1 MNKKIGAAGA
11 LVDLLAVLGFAV
23 CMLLDFDSGSYF
35 CSMFIAFGFVIMMCG
50 FLDFAAPERRTAGYA
65 AAAFSAVYAAII
77 LVVYFT
83 QLTTVRLTELTEQA
97 CELLDFQQM
106 GLFFSL
112 DLLGYALMSLATFF
126 AGLTVEPKDKPSKW
140 LRALLMIHGV
150 FFISCLIMPMLGVF
164 QADSPAWI
172 GVAVLEFWCAYF
184 CPIAVL
190 ALHYFRG
197 QTEQK

>member
-50 FLDFAAPERRTAGYA
+50 FLRFASPERKTAGYT

-77 LVVYFT
+77 LIVYFT
-83 QLTTVRLTELTEQA
+83 QLTTVRLTALTEQTR
-97 CELLDFQQM
+97 ELLDFQQM
-106 GLFFSL
+106 GMFFSL

-140 LRALLMIHGV
+140 LWALLMIHGV

-172 GVAVLEFWCAYF
+172 GVAALS
-184 CPIAVL
+184 
-190 ALHYFRG
+190 LHYFRG
-197 QTEQK
+197 QAEQK

>member
-1 MNKKIGAAGA
+1 MRLAG
-11 LVDLLAVLGFAV
+11 
-23 CMLLDFDSGSYF
+23 
-35 CSMFIAFGFVIMMCG
+35 
-50 FLDFAAPERRTAGYA
+50 
-65 AAAFSAVYAAII
+65 
-77 LVVYFT
+77 
-83 QLTTVRLTELTEQA
+83 LTEKA
-97 CELLDFQQM
+97 RELLDFQQM

-172 GVAVLEFWCAYF
+172 GVAALEFWCAYF
-184 CPIAVL
+184 CPVAAL
-190 ALHYFRG
+190 ALHYFHG

>member
-1 MNKKIGAAGA
+1 MRLAG
-11 LVDLLAVLGFAV
+11 
-23 CMLLDFDSGSYF
+23 
-35 CSMFIAFGFVIMMCG
+35 
-50 FLDFAAPERRTAGYA
+50 
-65 AAAFSAVYAAII
+65 
-77 LVVYFT
+77 
-83 QLTTVRLTELTEQA
+83 LTEKA
-97 CELLDFQQM
+97 RELLDFQQM

-140 LRALLMIHGV
+140 LRALLV
-150 FFISCLIMPMLGVF
+150 TDRLNKNFPLFFISCLIMPMLGVF

-184 CPIAVL
+184 CPVAAL